1 VNEKIGLKTNRFFG
15 SSMGGMIPRFGVDS
29 REYENKKFVR
39 AGEYLGAIHR
49 QAMHCPPILERQCV
63 KF

>member
-1 VNEKIGLKTNRFFG
+1 
-15 SSMGGMIPRFGVDS
+15 MGGMIPRFGVDS